1 MVLQV
6 LPAGP
11 EGVPAVDYETVR
23 EGCDYKTRQEAFAEG
38 RGKKNDATG
47 TSGLNPA
54 KRGEN
59 NAPAR
64 GFGEQ
69 QGAADASGNHLSTS
83 RSKRGSRRRRDV
95 GE

>member
-1 MVLQV
+1 M
-6 LPAGP
+6 
-11 EGVPAVDYETVR
+11 
-23 EGCDYKTRQEAFAEG
+23 
-38 RGKKNDATG
+38 
-47 TSGLNPA
+47 NPA

-69 QGAADASGNHLSTS
+69 QGAADAPGNHLSTS